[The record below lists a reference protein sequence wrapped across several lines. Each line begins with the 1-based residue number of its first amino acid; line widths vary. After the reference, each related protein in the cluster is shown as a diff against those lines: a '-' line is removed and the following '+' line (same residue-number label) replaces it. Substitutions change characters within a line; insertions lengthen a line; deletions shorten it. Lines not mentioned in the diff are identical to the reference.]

1 MQVETSRTTNQAC
14 ELANGNKCLYYR
26 MLIRDRF
33 AKNTRIAN
41 MTLYFIEFLL
51 VNESFMPTEVKQQ
64 QALIQNYPV
73 KHPAT
78 I

>member
-1 MQVETSRTTNQAC
+1 
-14 ELANGNKCLYYR
+14 

-33 AKNTRIAN
+33 AKNTGIAN

-51 VNESFMPTEVKQQ
+51 VNKSFMPTKVKQQ

-73 KHPAT
+73 KHPTT

>member
-1 MQVETSRTTNQAC
+1 
-14 ELANGNKCLYYR
+14 

-33 AKNTRIAN
+33 AKNTTIAN

-51 VNESFMPTEVKQQ
+51 VNKSFMPTKVKQQ
-64 QALIQNYPV
+64 QALIQNHPV
-73 KHPAT
+73 KHPTT